1 MDDLKNV
8 LFTKTHEWVKLE
20 GETAL
25 VGLSD
30 YAQSQMGDIV
40 FVNLEEQDCVVGDTI
55 GDAESVKS
63 VSDIYSPLTGTIVE
77 VNQVIV
83 DDPGAINRDPYGTW
97 LCKYEN
103 VSDKEELLTLE
114 EYEEIIKE

>member
-1 MDDLKNV
+1 MDELKDV
-8 LFTKTHEWVKLE
+8 LFTKTHEWVKID
-20 GETAL
+20 GDVAY

-40 FVNLEEQDCVVGDTI
+40 FVNLEEDDYEVGDTI

-63 VSDIYSPLTGTIVE
+63 VSDIYSPFTGTIVE
-77 VNQVIV
+77 INSVIF

-103 VSDKEELLTLE
+103 ISDKEELLTLK
-114 EYEEIIKE
+114 EYEELVKE